1 MIKAIIMAGGEGTR
15 LRPLTCNRAKPM
27 IPVANK
33 PVIEHAID
41 LLKKHGITD
50 IIISLFYLPE
60 NIQNYFGDGSEW
72 DVNITYS
79 VEENPLGT
87 AGGVKKAI
95 GNHDDTFLIL
105 SGDGI
110 VDFDLSKIL
119 KFHKEKNSPFTIV
132 LKRVKEPTEYGIV
145 ITEESGK
152 ITKFLEKPSWSEVFT
167 DTANTGMYVIEPTI
181 IKEFVPKATK
191 YDFSFD
197 LFPKLQEN
205 NIPLFGYI
213 SDGYWCDVGNI
224 ESFKSVHY
232 DILDDLVNIELP
244 GKMIQHDVWVG
255 RNVEIHPDAIINGPA
270 IIGDFVRIKEKAE
283 ISDFT
288 VIGSNCVIEA
298 GASLR
303 RTIILA
309 STVIGPKS
317 ELRGSIIGKRCVLEE
332 GVSVY
337 EGAVI
342 SDDCQIGSNTEI
354 PSGLRVWPDKII
366 EKGTKLTYDLI
377 WGQTE
382 KRHLFTAEGITGSFN
397 VKMTPE
403 FAAKLGSAIG
413 AYLGKNSRITI
424 SRDSKGSSR
433 LIKRALTSG
442 LLSMGVEV
450 FDMEIESIPV
460 SRYSARFVKADMGI
474 HVQRTNNTGMEFILI
489 RLFDRYG
496 FALPLSAEKKIE
508 SIFFRG
514 DYPRKSAYEVGQL
527 HYPTHHIESY
537 IDNTFNYIDRDILL
551 KKSWDVMID
560 CSYGSASYVFSE
572 LLSYYGCNTTIMRGQ
587 VKYGD
592 KKTNDKKDTKK
603 AITALKNMCKMNKEP
618 GVMIGP
624 NGEDIVIID
633 ETGKTISTSD
643 ITSLMCMYYL
653 KHKDTK
659 IVNIPVTGTRNL
671 ETIANNYT
679 GNISR
684 ISTKA
689 RSPENSSDIFI
700 ENEHGIYPH
709 LELDYDPMISFLL
722 ILELATLENKKLHDL
737 KKIIPSSNISKVS
750 IPCSQDDKA
759 SIMRF
764 LTEISGDEE
773 IEFKDGIRIVRDDS
787 WILILPDAAQ
797 PIIHLYAEGNTLDER
812 DDIIKEF
819 SVKIKSF
826 KGTTV

>member
-41 LLKKHGITD
+41 LLKKHNIKD

-72 DVNITYS
+72 EVNISYS

-95 GNHDDTFLIL
+95 ENHDDTFIIL

-110 VDFDLSKIL
+110 VDFNLTEII
-119 KFHKEKNSPFTIV
+119 KFHKAKESPFTIV

-145 ITEESGK
+145 ITEDDGT

-167 DTANTGMYVIEPTI
+167 DTANTGMYVIEPHI
-181 IKEFVPKATK
+181 IEKYVPKDTK

-197 LFPKLQEN
+197 LFPKLQQD
-205 NIPLFGYI
+205 NIPLYGFI

-224 ESFKSVHY
+224 DSYKSVHY
-232 DILDDLVNIELP
+232 DILDDMVSIDLP
-244 GKMIQHDVWVG
+244 GKMIQHNVWVG
-255 RNVEIHPDAIINGPA
+255 RNVEIHPDAVINGPA

-288 VIGSNCVIEA
+288 VIGNNCVVEA

-303 RTIILA
+303 RSIILH

-317 ELRGSIIGKRCVLEE
+317 ELRGAIIGKRCVLEE
-332 GVSVY
+332 GVSIY
-337 EGAVI
+337 EGAVV
-342 SDDCQIGSNTEI
+342 SDDCQIGSNSEI
-354 PSGLRVWPDKII
+354 PSGIRVWPDKII
-366 EKGTKLTYDLI
+366 EKGTRLTYDLI

-382 KRHLFTAEGITGSFN
+382 KRHLFNSEGISGSFN
-397 VKMTPE
+397 VKITPE
-403 FAAKLGSAIG
+403 SAAKLGSALG
-413 AYLGKNSRITI
+413 AFLGKNSRITI

-474 HVQRTNNTGMEFILI
+474 HVQRTDYTGMEYILI

-508 SIFFRG
+508 GIYYRG

-537 IDNTFNYIDRDILL
+537 IDNTVKYIDKNILQG
-551 KKSWDVMID
+551 KEWDVIID

-572 LLSYYGCNTTIMRGQ
+572 LLSFYGCNTTILRGQ
-587 VKYGD
+587 IKYGEKRTNE
-592 KKTNDKKDTKK
+592 KKETKK
-603 AITALKNMCKMNKEP
+603 ALATLKNMCKINKEP
-618 GVMIGP
+618 GVLIGP
-624 NGEDIVIID
+624 NGEDIIIID
-633 ETGKTISTSD
+633 EVGKSLSQEN

-653 KHKDTK
+653 KHKKTR

-671 ETIANNYT
+671 ESIAEGYT
-679 GNISR
+679 GNVSR
-684 ISTKA
+684 ISTKT
-689 RSPENSSDIFI
+689 RSPHDSSDIFL
-700 ENEHGIYPH
+700 ETESGIYPH
-709 LELDYDPMISFLL
+709 LELDYDPMISFLI
-722 ILELATLENKKLHDL
+722 ILELAALENKKLHDL
-737 KKIIPSSNISKVS
+737 KKIIPSTNIQKVS
-750 IPCSQDDKA
+750 LPCSQEDKA
-759 SIMRF
+759 AIMRY
-764 LTEISGDEE
+764 LTEISGHEE
-773 IEFKDGIRIVRDDS
+773 IEYKDGIRIIRDDS

-797 PIIHLYAEGNTLDER
+797 PIIHLYAEGNSLDAR
-812 DDIIKEF
+812 DSIIKEF

-826 KGTTV
+826 KGTTI